1 MKAAD
6 VVADGLRRAGAGR
19 AFCADDADPTL
30 VDALRAAGIVVVPTP
45 RAASACSMA
54 VVTGRLGD
62 APGVAVVS
70 SDAPA
75 VGRALATAAR
85 DHAPCIVLASR
96 PPEHAPTKT
105 TVVAGAESAA
115 HWAAH
120 AAQAAMSE
128 PPGCVWLVISP
139 DVATRPALPV
149 ATAARPAAESFDP
162 AELETLVRAVGEAV
176 RPMVVAGRG
185 CRAPATAAWLRAF
198 AEALPAPVLVT
209 PAARGALPDPHPLC
223 HGLLRADAGIVRR
236 ADVVL
241 ALGVDDVELASADV
255 AFTAPVVRVGRIAA
269 LLEEVAP
276 LLRDRS
282 RADWDV
288 AELDRLRRARPVP
301 AVTPALATLVMR
313 VREATP
319 SGTAAVFPHALEP
332 ATMVWQSVQP
342 GDVLVDE
349 DVIAA
354 SAALALARPEGLV
367 LVFGAIRREAQAE
380 LQRAGVEARL
390 PEPGGVG
397 SALERALAGSGPRIV
412 AVPVPG

>member
-1 MKAAD
+1 
-6 VVADGLRRAGAGR
+6 
-19 AFCADDADPTL
+19 
-30 VDALRAAGIVVVPTP
+30 
-45 RAASACSMA
+45 
-54 VVTGRLGD
+54 
-62 APGVAVVS
+62 
-70 SDAPA
+70 
-75 VGRALATAAR
+75 
-85 DHAPCIVLASR
+85 
-96 PPEHAPTKT
+96 
-105 TVVAGAESAA
+105 
-115 HWAAH
+115 
-120 AAQAAMSE
+120 MSE
-128 PPGCVWLVISP
+128 PPCCVWLVIAP

-149 ATAARPAAESFDP
+149 ATAARPAAQSFDP
-162 AELETLVRAVGEAV
+162 PELETLVRAVSEAV

-241 ALGVDDVELASADV
+241 ALGVDDAELASANV

-276 LLRDRS
+276 RLRDRS

-288 AELDRLRRARPVP
+288 AELDRLRRARPAPVV
-301 AVTPALATLVMR
+301 APALATLVTR
-313 VREATP
+313 VRDATP
-319 SGTAAVFPHALEP
+319 SGTAAVFPTALEP

-367 LVFGAIRREAQAE
+367 AVFGAMGREAQAE
-380 LQRAGVEARL
+380 LQRAGVDACL

-397 SALERALAGSGPRIV
+397 SALERALARPGPRVV